1 MSTQENKD
9 LVERFAREVLQDLNA
24 DSVDSL
30 VSPDFVSHTWG
41 LQGDPIAA
49 LKQVTKRMGASLSDI
64 EFKIEDLIA
73 EGDRVCARV
82 TSSATQTGEFHGM
95 PASGRRYSIGEIHI
109 FRVEDGKIAEHWHQY
124 DLPGLMKQLGADS
137 AQ

>member
-1 MSTQENKD
+1 MSTQENKE
-9 LVERFAREVLQDLNA
+9 LVERFVREVLQGLND
-24 DSVDSL
+24 DSIDSL

-49 LKQVTKRMGASLSDI
+49 LKHVTKRMGASLSDI
-64 EFKIEDLIA
+64 EFKVEDLIA
-73 EGDRVCARV
+73 ERDRVVVSV

-124 DLPGLMKQLGADS
+124 DLPALMKQLGGES
-137 AQ
+137 AP